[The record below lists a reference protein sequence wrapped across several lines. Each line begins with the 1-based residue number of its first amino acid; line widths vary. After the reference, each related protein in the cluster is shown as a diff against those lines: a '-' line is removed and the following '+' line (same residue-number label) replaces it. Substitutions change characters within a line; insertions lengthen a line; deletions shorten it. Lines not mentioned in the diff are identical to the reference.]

1 MKALQTKRRMR
12 MNSSEQPPPPD
23 QAQRE
28 QALAPD
34 KNILVQAPA
43 GSGKTDLLTRRFLRL
58 LSEVDDPTQ
67 IVAITFTKAA
77 AAEMRHRIV
86 AELEKAAASAE
97 DADSQANHDAF
108 AMATLAHRALQR
120 LTERDWQLDDL
131 PAQLRITT
139 IDAFCREIAIQQPLL
154 GGLGG
159 TLEIA
164 TEPQELYRRAAR
176 STLAQLGASESAAN
190 AELLQA
196 IEMLLELQDNNW
208 QEIEDQLVEM
218 LGKRDRWMHDFLLQH
233 EPDWDAL
240 RTRLELPFAE
250 AARQSLAA
258 AAELFLQLPDI
269 CEEALTLARFACERK
284 NDGSLQALAEQAE
297 LPCPPFSNADA
308 IDAARAVWLDLA
320 DLLLTKEGT
329 LRKSV
334 TVRDGFPADRKLE
347 KQRLVSLLATL
358 CNVEALES
366 TLHNLRTLPPAR
378 YTDAEWRIV
387 RACFILLRHAAGQL
401 RVAFAEAGAV
411 DYIEVA
417 QQAQQVLQDD
427 ERMPT
432 EAGLRIADQIRH
444 LLVDEF
450 QDTSRRQHQLIAAIA
465 AAWSETTGRSVFA
478 VGDPMQSI
486 YLFRDAAAE
495 LFAQVR
501 KRGIDLPGGESL
513 KFNFIR
519 LSSNFRTADALVQE
533 LNNFF
538 GSIVAE
544 DKSVGIEFAKA
555 EAARKDLDGPSLRL
569 TFHSAFVPK
578 GEAQSE
584 TAHAA
589 QVAEITALIGNYS
602 GQIEQARLNGKKF
615 RVAVL
620 ARTTKML
627 APIAAGLREA
637 RIPFR
642 AEGLE
647 SLSDRPEVIDALNLA
662 RALMNGQNRIAWLG
676 VLRAPWCGL
685 SLEDLHTLTSADDP
699 AIRASAIPELLAGQ
713 THLLSDSGRQA
724 VQRLKQS
731 VQQAHAMRAA
741 QPEAALGTWLEQIWL
756 RLGGSDCVDA
766 AARANLDLLWQ
777 CLDGLPGAEPD
788 LLGPALD
795 AALKDLTALP
805 DPAAESDFG
814 VHLMTIHK
822 SKGLEFE
829 VIIVPE
835 IHGQSK
841 RTRHRMVAW
850 LERGLSEADEAG
862 DMTEFLVAPQQ
873 AKGSERG
880 SAKKWVDSLYEIR
893 ERQEIQRL
901 LYVAATRAR
910 EELHFFARLEA
921 TIDKDKE
928 LKPRSNSLLEAAW
941 PALKLTAETQLAA
954 SHQEATAP
962 PAQKS
967 DSETVH
973 KPAILHRLPASYQP
987 PAITLSAAR
996 STVAGLGDQTE
1007 YQRHEGGLTSRVLG
1021 TAVHT
1026 LMAEL
1031 ARQQPHNVNTSQAA
1045 LENILPRLTAEIR
1058 ATGIDLVEAER
1069 IATLAFRIVS
1079 HASSDA
1085 DAQWILSPRADA
1097 ASEARWTGLLD
1108 GKLRTVQADRIFR
1121 AGPEPHAAGSD
1132 TWWIVDY
1139 KTIESEAALSELRNL
1154 FQPQLNLYARLLR
1167 LLHGPDVEV
1176 RAGLYYPRMRL
1187 FDWWEI

>member
-1 MKALQTKRRMR
+1 
-12 MNSSEQPPPPD
+12 MNSSEQSLPPD
-23 QAQRE
+23 QTQRE
-28 QALAPD
+28 QALAPNQ
-34 KNILVQAPA
+34 NILVQAPA

-86 AELEKAAASAE
+86 TELEKVAASNE
-97 DADSQANHDAF
+97 DDGLTTNHDAF
-108 AMATLAHRALQR
+108 AMATLAHRALQW
-120 LTERDWQLDDL
+120 LTERGWQLDDL
-131 PAQLRITT
+131 PVQLRITT

-164 TEPQELYRRAAR
+164 AEPEELYRRAAQ
-176 STLAQLGASESAAN
+176 STLAQLGAPESAAN
-190 AELLQA
+190 TELLQS

-218 LGKRDRWMHDFLLQH
+218 LSKRDRWMHDFLLQH
-233 EPDWDAL
+233 EPDWNAL
-240 RTRLELPFAE
+240 RTRLEQPFA
-250 AARQSLAA
+250 AAAGQSLAA

-269 CEEALTLARFACERK
+269 CEEALALARFACEQK
-284 NDGSLQALAEQAE
+284 NDGSLQALAEQVE
-297 LPCPPFSNADA
+297 LPCPPFGSAEA
-308 IDAARAVWLDLA
+308 IDAARVAWLDLT

-329 LRKSV
+329 FRKNV
-334 TVRDGFPADRKLE
+334 TVHDGFPTDRKIE

-366 TLHNLRTLPPAR
+366 TLHRLRTLPPAR

-387 RACFILLRHAAGQL
+387 RACFTLLRHAAAQL
-401 RVAFAEAGAV
+401 RVAFAESGAV

-417 QQAQQVLQDD
+417 QQAQHVLQDD

-432 EAGLRIADQIRH
+432 EAGLRIADEIHH

-465 AAWSETTGRSVFA
+465 AAWGETTGRSVFA

-495 LFAQVR
+495 LFPQVR

-533 LNNFF
+533 LNEFF
-538 GSIVAE
+538 GSIIAE
-544 DKSVGIEFAKA
+544 DNSSSIEFAKA
-555 EAARKDLDGPSLRL
+555 EAARKDSVGPPLRL
-569 TFHSAFVPK
+569 SFHSTFTPR
-578 GEAQSE
+578 GEVKSE
-584 TAHAA
+584 AAHAA
-589 QVAEITALIGNYS
+589 QVAEITELIGNYS
-602 GQIEQARLNGKKF
+602 EQIEQARLNGGKF
-615 RVAVL
+615 RIAVL

-627 APIAAGLREA
+627 VPIAAALREA
-637 RIPFR
+637 GIPFR
-642 AEGLE
+642 AESLE
-647 SLSDRPEVIDALNLA
+647 SLSERPEVIDALNLA

-685 SLEDLHTLTSADDP
+685 LLADLHTLTSADDP
-699 AIRASAIPELLAGQ
+699 AIRASAIPELLAERM
-713 THLLSDSGRQA
+713 HMLSDSGRQA
-724 VQRLKQS
+724 VQRIEQAM
-731 VQQAHAMRAA
+731 QQAHAMRAA
-741 QPEAALGTWLEQIWL
+741 QPEVALGTWLEQTWL
-756 RLGGSDCVDA
+756 LVGGADCVDV

-777 CLDGLPGAEPD
+777 CLDALPGAEPD
-788 LLGPALD
+788 LLGPALG

-805 DPAAESDFG
+805 DPAAESDYG

-862 DMTEFLVAPQQ
+862 EMTEFLVAPQQ
-873 AKGSERG
+873 AKGTERG
-880 SAKKWVDSLYEIR
+880 SAKQWVDSLYAIR

-910 EELHFFARLEA
+910 EELHFFARMEA
-921 TIDKDKE
+921 PADKDKE
-928 LKPRSNSLLEAAW
+928 LKPRSNSLLESAW
-941 PALKLTAETQLAA
+941 PALKEIAESQFAA
-954 SHQEATAP
+954 SHLEI
-962 PAQKS
+962 PALQGNETTS
-967 DSETVH
+967 SEIVR
-973 KPAILHRLPASYQP
+973 KPAILHRLPANYKT
-987 PAITLSAAR
+987 PAAAFPATR
-996 STVAGLGDQTE
+996 GSFAGLGDQSV
-1007 YQRHEGGLTSRVLG
+1007 YQRHEGGLVSRVLG

-1031 ARQQPHNVNTSQAA
+1031 ARQHPHNLSASQAA
-1045 LENILPRLTAEIR
+1045 LEDILPRLIAEIR
-1058 ATGIDLVEAER
+1058 STGIDSAEAEH
-1069 IATLAFRIVS
+1069 IATRALDMVLR
-1079 HASSDA
+1079 ASTDT
-1085 DAQWILSPRADA
+1085 DAQWLLSPHADA
-1097 ASEARWTGLLD
+1097 ASETRWTGLLD

-1121 AGPEPHAAGSD
+1121 AGPKPHVAGND
-1132 TWWIVDY
+1132 IWWIVDY
-1139 KTIESEAALSELRNL
+1139 KTIESETALPELRNL
-1154 FQPQLNLYARLLR
+1154 FEPQLNLYARLLR

-1187 FDWWEI
+1187 FDWWKI